1 MTTIDHNDKCPE
13 CGQRKSHHPFSGE
26 YCLYCGWVEHLHT
39 PGPWTVTRDPFADI
53 PSRHIE
59 ENLKEHGFLEDWD
72 PDHPNFAFM
81 ENLIG
86 LHDANND
93 RLMEAVPELYAL
105 YCEVKRVLQVN
116 VNGEYW
122 KLLIPEPAKADLR
135 RALDRVE
142 QTRLRCLERNVKKLM
157 EDKS

>member
-1 MTTIDHNDKCPE
+1 MATIDHNDKCPE
-13 CGQRKSHHPFSGE
+13 CGQRKSHHPFTGE

-53 PSRHIE
+53 PSRCVE
-59 ENLKEHGFLEDWD
+59 ENLNEYSFLEDWD
-72 PDHPNFAFM
+72 QEHPNFAFM
-81 ENLIG
+81 ESLIG

-105 YCEVKRVLQVN
+105 YCEVKRVLQVDDEHWN
-116 VNGEYW
+116 
-122 KLLIPEPAKADLR
+122 LIPGPAKADFR

-142 QTRLRCLERNVKKLM
+142 QTRLRHLERNVKKLM